1 MIKRISYLKRIS
13 CLKRMSHLLRRFAGG
28 TRASASVE
36 FAFVAT
42 PFVGLT
48 LGVLQTAMIFLSGQS
63 LESAAAVAG
72 RLVMTGQAQTQG
84 WTAAQFKTQ
93 VCNQIHAIFNCAS
106 GIYVDVEAYSSF
118 ASVNLA
124 MPITNGAFNSSA
136 MGYNPGVPGQVVVVR
151 VYYQYPGVLHPAPAQ
166 QHQRQQQS
174 ACRHRRVPERTLYP
188 VVTPRMMS

>member
-1 MIKRISYLKRIS
+1 MKNRVPKRATRDIRSRLFVI
-13 CLKRMSHLLRRFAGG
+13 KRMSHLLRRFAGQ

-48 LGVLQTAMIFLSGQS
+48 LGVLQTALIFLSGQS

-118 ASVNLA
+118 ASVNLG

-136 MGYNPGVPGQVVVVR
+136 MGYNPGVPGQVIVVR
-151 VYYQYPGVLHPAPAQ
+151 VYYQYPVFFTPLHLSNITGGSNLLAATAVFQNEP
-166 QHQRQQQS
+166 
-174 ACRHRRVPERTLYP
+174 Y
-188 VVTPRMMS
+188 TPL

>member
-1 MIKRISYLKRIS
+1 LFVIKRKSCLRRTSYLKRLS
-13 CLKRMSHLLRRFAGG
+13 YLLRRFARHD
-28 TRASASVE
+28 RASASVE

-48 LGVLQTAMIFLSGQS
+48 LGILQTALIFLSGQS
-63 LESAAAVAG
+63 LEAAAAVAG

-93 VCNQIHAIFNCAS
+93 VCNQIHAIFNCTS

-124 MPITNGAFNSSA
+124 MPINNGVFNTSA
-136 MGYNPGVPGQVVVVR
+136 MAYNPGVPGQVVVVR
-151 VYYQYPGVLHPAPAQ
+151 VYYQYPVFFSPLKLSNLNSNADLLAATAVFQNEP
-166 QHQRQQQS
+166 
-174 ACRHRRVPERTLYP
+174 Y
-188 VVTPRMMS
+188 TPL